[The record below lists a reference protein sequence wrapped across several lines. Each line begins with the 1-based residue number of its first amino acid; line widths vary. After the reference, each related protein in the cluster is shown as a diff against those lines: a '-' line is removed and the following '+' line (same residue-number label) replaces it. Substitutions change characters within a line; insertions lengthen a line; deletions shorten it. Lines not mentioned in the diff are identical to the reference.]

1 MFKILSWANCSHN
14 NWSLLLNSFCI
25 PSLTI
30 CTTFLDLRI
39 LKSLLVVYVSCWYV
53 LPDLKTQ
60 LVFQITF
67 IEGNLQIS
75 KENNHE
81 SEAKEKK
88 KMLSVLAV

>member
-1 MFKILSWANCSHN
+1 
-14 NWSLLLNSFCI
+14 
-25 PSLTI
+25 
-30 CTTFLDLRI
+30 
-39 LKSLLVVYVSCWYV
+39 V